1 MTFKEHQELNAL
13 SKEVY
18 GKTSAWQKKLK
29 GTAKPAKDELGNTV
43 MPVKV
48 GRKGKYI
55 KHTQYSWETVES
67 VKATMLEIKAIN
79 EKNRQAQSADPA
91 A

>member
-1 MTFKEHQELNAL
+1 MTYKERQELNAL

-18 GKTSAWQKKLK
+18 GTTSAWQKRLK
-29 GTAKPAKDELGNTV
+29 GRSVPAKDGFGKV
-43 MPVKV
+43 IMPKAI

-55 KHTQYSWETVES
+55 RYTEWYWETVES

-79 EKNRQAQSADPA
+79 EKNRQATDV
-91 A
+91 